1 METTK
6 MTLHRALA
14 ELKIL
19 DSRIL
24 KAMENLQPVA
34 VKQNDKLVNLS
45 VDEQE
50 FSEKAKASFQ
60 SVKDLMDRKIKIK
73 KALVLKNAQTTLKVA
88 GQSMTIADA
97 ITLKGM
103 MDMKQG
109 FLENLKEKHKKSM
122 AQLNKGNETVNNNL
136 QALLLSSLG
145 KESSKQDENSVKA
158 ISEPY
163 LKLNKLSLCDPL
175 KIEKEI
181 ESMQN
186 EIDAFETEVDAA
198 LSEINATTFI
208 EID

>member
-1 METTK
+1 

-19 DSRIL
+19 DSRIS
-24 KAMENLQPVA
+24 KAMDSLNPVA
-34 VKQNDKLVNLS
+34 IKQNDKLVNLA

-73 KALVLKNAQTTLKVA
+73 KALVLKNAQTTFKVA
-88 GQSMTIADA
+88 DQTMTIADA
-97 ITLKGM
+97 ISLKNM
-103 MDMKQG
+103 MNLKKD
-109 FLENLKEKHKKSM
+109 FLESLKEKHKKSM
-122 AQLNKGNETVNNNL
+122 AQLNRGNEMVNNNL

-158 ISEPY
+158 ISEPF
-163 LKLNKLSLCDPL
+163 LKLNKLTLCDPL
-175 KIEKEI
+175 KIEKEM
-181 ESMQN
+181 ENMQN

-208 EID
+208 EIN

>member
-19 DSRIL
+19 DSRIS
-24 KAMENLQPVA
+24 KAMDSLNPVA
-34 VKQNDKLVNLS
+34 IKQNDKLVNLA

-73 KALVLKNAQTTLKVA
+73 KALVLKNAQTTFKVA
-88 GQSMTIADA
+88 DQTMTIADA
-97 ITLKGM
+97 ISLKNM
-103 MDMKQG
+103 MNLKKD
-109 FLENLKEKHKKSM
+109 FLESLKEKHKKSM
-122 AQLNKGNETVNNNL
+122 AQLNRGNEMVNNNL

-158 ISEPY
+158 ISEPF
-163 LKLNKLSLCDPL
+163 LKLNKLTLCDPL
-175 KIEKEI
+175 KIENEM
-181 ESMQN
+181 ENMQN

-208 EID
+208 EIN

>member
-19 DSRIL
+19 DSRIS
-24 KAMENLQPVA
+24 KAMDSLNPVA
-34 VKQNDKLVNLS
+34 IKQNDKLVNLA

-73 KALVLKNAQTTLKVA
+73 KALVLKNAQTTFKVA
-88 GQSMTIADA
+88 DQTMTIADA
-97 ITLKGM
+97 ISLKNM
-103 MDMKQG
+103 MNLKKD
-109 FLENLKEKHKKSM
+109 FLESLKEKHKKSM
-122 AQLNKGNETVNNNL
+122 AQLNRGNEMVNNNL

-158 ISEPY
+158 ISEPF
-163 LKLNKLSLCDPL
+163 LKLNKLTLCDPL
-175 KIEKEI
+175 KIEKEM
-181 ESMQN
+181 ENMQN

-208 EID
+208 EIN